1 MRRIACIAALALAAQ
16 AQPVARADGAAPGR
30 LVLGSWNLEW
40 MMTPA
45 TFDAL
50 AARCLGHGLRA
61 GGSNRAIPCN
71 IVPEARWS
79 EQDLAR
85 IRAFAASL
93 PVDVFALQETDGPAV
108 AAQIFPG
115 HDFCFTKRKH
125 VQNVGFAIR
134 RGIPHRCNPDYR
146 ALGLAGNDVRWGADL
161 TLFPGTKRE
170 MRLLAVHLKSACNR
184 DPLTD
189 PRPDCRVLQEQVPVL
204 EAWIDKRAREGAAF
218 AVLGDFNRR
227 FDRER
232 DAARDARNR
241 IVALWPEIDDGEPA
255 EADLLSAGADHGP
268 VGCNTGHG
276 ARMPIDHIV
285 LGRRLARRLV
295 AGSFR
300 PWDYPG
306 GAQRWPDHCV
316 ISAELQLETGNGL

>member
-1 MRRIACIAALALAAQ
+1 MKGLASIVLLALAAP
-16 AQPVARADGAAPGR
+16 AAAGAAPSGR
-30 LVLGSWNLEW
+30 LTLGSWNLEW
-40 MMTPA
+40 LMQPA

-61 GGSNRAIPCN
+61 GGSDRAIPCN
-71 IVPEARWS
+71 IVPKARWS

-85 IRAFAASL
+85 LRSFAAAL
-93 PVDVFALQETDGPAV
+93 PLDVIALQEVDGAE
-108 AAQIFPG
+108 AAAEVFPD
-115 HDFCFTKRKH
+115 HAFCFTKRKH

-134 RGIPHRCNPDYR
+134 RGIPHRCNRDYR
-146 ALGLAGNDVRWGADL
+146 ALGLAGNDVRWGVDV
-161 TLFPGTKRE
+161 TLWPGTRRE
-170 MRLLAVHLKSACNR
+170 IRLLGVHLKSACNR

-189 PRPDCRVLQEQVPVL
+189 PRDDCRVLQEQVPVL
-204 EAWIDKRAREGAAF
+204 EVWIDKRAREGVPF
-218 AVLGDFNRR
+218 AVVGDFNRR

-241 IVALWPEIDDGEPA
+241 IVSMWPEIDDGEPA

-306 GAQRWPDHCV
+306 GAHRWPDHCV
-316 ISAELQLETGNGL
+316 ISVELQLETGNGL

>member
-1 MRRIACIAALALAAQ
+1 MKGLASIVLLALAAP
-16 AQPVARADGAAPGR
+16 AAAGAAPSGR
-30 LVLGSWNLEW
+30 LTLGSWNLEW
-40 MMTPA
+40 LMQPA

-61 GGSNRAIPCN
+61 GGSDRAIPCN
-71 IVPEARWS
+71 IVPKARWS

-85 IRAFAASL
+85 LRSFAAAL
-93 PVDVFALQETDGPAV
+93 PLDVIALQEVDGAE
-108 AAQIFPG
+108 AAAEVFPD
-115 HDFCFTKRKH
+115 HAFCFTKRKH

-134 RGIPHRCNPDYR
+134 RGIPHRCNRDYR
-146 ALGLAGNDVRWGADL
+146 PLGLAGNDVRWGVDV
-161 TLFPGTKRE
+161 TLWPGTRRE
-170 MRLLAVHLKSACNR
+170 IRLLGVHLKSACNR

-189 PRPDCRVLQEQVPVL
+189 PRDDCRVLQEQVPVL
-204 EAWIDKRAREGAAF
+204 EAWIDKRAREGVPF
-218 AVLGDFNRR
+218 AVVGDFNRR

-241 IVALWPEIDDGEPA
+241 IVSMWPEIDDGEPA
-255 EADLLSAGADHGP
+255 EADLLSAGVDHGP

-306 GAQRWPDHCV
+306 GAHRWPDHCV
-316 ISAELQLETGNGL
+316 ISVELQLETGNGL